1 MLILLQSTASEPAAI
16 LSPAL
21 GDAFSSTNKT
31 RSKKR
36 RISIRVCL
44 HANLQEE

>member
-1 MLILLQSTASEPAAI
+1 MLILLQSADSKPVMI
-16 LSPAL
+16 PLPVL
-21 GDAFSSTNKT
+21 GGAFSSTNKT
-31 RSKKR
+31 RTNKR